1 MHDRRVLG
9 GGEQGQVI
17 VEQAIILPMMV
28 FLILGIV
35 QLSML
40 QHARIATEYAA
51 YNAARSGI
59 VYNGD
64 VDKMERAAFF
74 SVLPTLGRSDNWG
87 DLFQTVFSKALL
99 AQFGADL
106 ADMIGFD
113 ILGSM
118 KMVQVEILDHPDPNI
133 GDRLGIVDQ
142 QQHLNQQQIDFDD
155 FRTQPAIAN
164 QLTVQVKYFYKMRI
178 PFANWMLHY
187 MWMASR
193 ADAMAAYGTVA
204 FANPERTILGRRT
217 GIGSHTEILARA
229 AAKSGDDD
237 DLRVVLQY
245 RVAGEYRIPINT
257 HYTMRMQSNLY
268 RTYLEGN

>member
-1 MHDRRVLG
+1 MHHRDVLR

-28 FLILGIV
+28 FMILGIV
-35 QLSML
+35 QLSMI

-51 YNAARSGI
+51 FNAARSGI

-64 VDKMERAAFF
+64 VKKMERAAFF
-74 SVLPTLGRSDNWG
+74 SVLPTLGRSDNMG
-87 DLFQTVFSKALL
+87 DLMPIFLKAML

-106 ADMIGFD
+106 ADMMGFD

-118 KMVQVEILDHPDPNI
+118 KMVQVEILDHPMPNI
-133 GDRLGIVDQ
+133 GNRLAIVDAQ
-142 QQHLNQQQIDFDD
+142 THLNKTQIDFDD
-155 FRTQPAIAN
+155 FRTDPALAN
-164 QLTVQVKYFYKMRI
+164 QLTIHVRYYYKMRI
-178 PFANWMLHY
+178 PFANFMLHY

-204 FANPERTILGRRT
+204 FLNPERTIMGRKT
-217 GIGSHTEILARA
+217 GLSSHNEILARA
-229 AAKSGDDD
+229 AARSGSDD

-245 RVAGEYRIPINT
+245 RMAGEYRIPINT

>member
-1 MHDRRVLG
+1 MHQPGDLRRS
-9 GGEQGQVI
+9 ERGQVI

-35 QLSML
+35 QLSMV

-87 DLFQTVFSKALL
+87 DLFETVFKKALL

-106 ADMIGFD
+106 ADMLGFD
-113 ILGSM
+113 ILGDM
-118 KMVQVEILDHPDPNI
+118 KMVQVAIVPHPDPSV
-133 GDRLGIVDQ
+133 GDRIDVIEQ
-142 QQHLNQQQIDFDD
+142 QGHLNQQQIDFDD
-155 FRTQPAIAN
+155 FRTLPSTAN

-178 PFANWMLHY
+178 PFANFMLHY
-187 MWMASR
+187 MWMATR
-193 ADAMAAYGTVA
+193 ADAMAAYGTMA
-204 FANPERTILGRRT
+204 FLNPERTILGQRT
-217 GIGSHTEILARA
+217 GISSHDEILVRA
-229 AAKSGDDD
+229 IGASGDDD
-237 DLRVVLQY
+237 DLRISLQY
-245 RVAGEYRIPINT
+245 RLAGEYRIPINT
-257 HYTMRMQSNLY
+257 FYTMRMQSNLY
-268 RTYLEGN
+268 RSNLGN

>member
-1 MHDRRVLG
+1 M
-9 GGEQGQVI
+9 I

-64 VDKMERAAFF
+64 VKKMERAAFF

-87 DLFQTVFSKALL
+87 DLLPVFAKAML

-106 ADMIGFD
+106 ADMMGFD

-118 KMVQVEILDHPDPNI
+118 KMVQVEILDHPDPGI
-133 GDRLGIVDQ
+133 GDRLAIVDQ
-142 QQHLNQQQIDFDD
+142 QTHLNKTQIDFDD
-155 FRTQPAIAN
+155 FRTQPALAN
-164 QLTVQVKYFYKMRI
+164 QLTVEVKYFYKMRI
-178 PFANWMLHY
+178 PFANMMLHY

-193 ADAMAAYGTVA
+193 ADAMAHYGTVA
-204 FANPERTILGRRT
+204 FANPEKTILGRKT
-217 GIGSHTEILARA
+217 GISSHTAILVEAGAKA
-229 AAKSGDDD
+229 ADDDD
-237 DLRVVLQY
+237 DLRVALQY
-245 RVAGEYRIPINT
+245 KLLGEYRIPIKT